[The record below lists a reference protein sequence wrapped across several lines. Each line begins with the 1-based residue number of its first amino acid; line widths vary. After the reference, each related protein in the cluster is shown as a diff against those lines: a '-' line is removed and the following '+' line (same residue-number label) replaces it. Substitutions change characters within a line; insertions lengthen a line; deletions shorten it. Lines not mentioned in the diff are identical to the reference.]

1 MDMQASSKAMVGLL
15 KKEILDEMSDDER
28 QRANTDLYFELFDKS
43 LDVSVTMLARNVK
56 VHVNS
61 ELVDFIQNQEGLQ
74 CKINDRLV
82 STLVT
87 DDNDAEGEEEM
98 EEELLED

>member
-1 MDMQASSKAMVGLL
+1 M
-15 KKEILDEMSDDER
+15 R
-28 QRANTDLYFELFDKS
+28 
-43 LDVSVTMLARNVK
+43 ARNVK